1 MSGRPLSIH
10 QVKPLWSVPLT
21 TSRSQAFNE
30 PYIRRICSNRPNP
43 AKPNLRASACAQ
55 SSRASSAADAWCDFA
70 RWSSLSALG
79 HRAEAVLP
87 HLALRAS
94 VLKATGAAIRP
105 GIAISDIGLCGHCR
119 CQCRTENSTPGH
131 QPSPKG
137 LDFRALTDS
146 LTHVAESLNY
156 HRPVIITD
164 FDRTKH
170 CRSHCLK
177 ND

>member
-1 MSGRPLSIH
+1 MENSAAKSTTACSTEMSGRPLSIH

-70 RWSSLSALG
+70 RWSSLSVLG

-94 VLKATGAAIRP
+94 VLKATGAAIRS

-119 CQCRTENSTPGH
+119 CQCRTEGAHRLTYACRRVS
-131 QPSPKG
+131 QFSSPS
-137 LDFRALTDS
+137 
-146 LTHVAESLNY
+146 H
-156 HRPVIITD
+156 H
-164 FDRTKH
+164 H
-170 CRSHCLK
+170 
-177 ND
+177 